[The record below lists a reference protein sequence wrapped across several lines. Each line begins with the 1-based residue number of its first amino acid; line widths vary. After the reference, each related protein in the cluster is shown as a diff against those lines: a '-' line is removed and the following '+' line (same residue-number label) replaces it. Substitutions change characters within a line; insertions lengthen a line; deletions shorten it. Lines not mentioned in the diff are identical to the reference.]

1 MSAPGAYQVLTN
13 HNLLDIRDKNPGF
26 AFRND
31 ILGNISGIG
40 MDSVIEKI
48 NSLVKTLGT
57 TKQELLSDEMKS
69 IAQGVEFI

>member
-13 HNLLDIRDKNPGF
+13 HDLLDIRDKNQGF

-40 MDSVIEKI
+40 MDSIIEKI
-48 NSLVKTLGT
+48 NSLVKTLGKT
-57 TKQELLSDEMKS
+57 NQELLSDEMKS
-69 IAQGVEFI
+69 IAKGVEFI